1 MSNSRNS
8 DNVLKNPA
16 PGDTDKIRMQTR
28 SMIMALALCSPIV
41 LFLSISYF
49 VDARASDH
57 LVLADRVNPNTAPA
71 ASLMRLPDIGP
82 SRAAAIVQ
90 YRQQF
95 AKEEKPVFQTPVDL
109 EKVKGIGPKTV
120 EKIKPWLY
128 FE

>member
-1 MSNSRNS
+1 VSNSRNS

-16 PGDTDKIRMQTR
+16 QGDTDQIRMQTR

-49 VDARASDH
+49 FDSRIAAPV
-57 LVLADRVNPNTAPA
+57 VLNDLVNPNTAPA

-95 AKEEKPVFQTPVDL
+95 AAEGKPVFQTHVDL

-128 FE
+128 FK